1 MLDIIFMFLFAV
13 MACISALGFILF
25 LITGI
30 IELIK
35 DSSLVIT
42 VCLVV
47 AILAGSVVGYTHLF
61 NSAWHQNIN
70 NIKSSAAK

>member
-30 IELIK
+30 IESIK

-47 AILAGSVVGYTHLF
+47 AILAGSAVGYTHLF
-61 NSAWHQNIN
+61 DLAWHQNIN